1 MLCKSKTSTTG
12 PMFTVQDYTN
22 FPWSSEASSKRLDW
36 CSPTAPGQDA
46 SRRTQP
52 LANGRHFSSCGR
64 LADTGPAKSGTY
76 QLWRTVRPSAHMAKK
91 NHIKES
97 SGSPRTLSGCLDT
110 RRCPPWRW
118 TQQRGLL
125 GQCESS
131 CFTTTPQLVQ
141 VPEWLGP
148 EEVLQKVP
156 TSVWEVLRFLRRK
169 SLGRAFSLEED

>member
-76 QLWRTVRPSAHMAKK
+76 QLWRTVSPSAQMVKK

-110 RRCPPWRW
+110 RRCHHEGGHSSGVCQGSVRFPISSRRLNLFKFLSGWG
-118 TQQRGLL
+118 QRRFYRRSPH
-125 GQCESS
+125 QCGR
-131 CFTTTPQLVQ
+131 FYDFLV
-141 VPEWLGP
+141 G
-148 EEVLQKVP
+148 K
-156 TSVWEVLRFLRRK
+156 
-169 SLGRAFSLEED
+169 A